1 MNRKTKFRIFSL
13 LLMLT
18 LLMNASPLQ
27 SARGEIKEESGVTV
41 YFPNWN
47 VYSDAKN
54 QVKNLPWDRL
64 DGINHA
70 FWKIVPQDG
79 GYAIVSTDPWADTDK
94 GNPNAHFSQYAEC
107 AKKYP
112 NVKILLSI
120 GGWTCCGY
128 FSEMAASEDG
138 RASFIQS
145 CVDTLKAYTF
155 LSGIDIDWEYPGVS
169 RAGGSGDEGNPVKGD
184 DKTNYTLLL
193 KEMRAALDNQFG
205 KNKKQL
211 TVCASASSGTLS
223 RQDYASLFPYVDRI
237 NVMTYD
243 MTGAYNAMTGHHSA
257 LYGTVSADTAVKY
270 LMKQGVPASK
280 IAIGSPLY
288 SHGWKIKKL
297 SGNPLGAPAQGLGS
311 GDKTWSY
318 LQKLEKASVPEG
330 NPGWHM
336 GFDEK
341 AKAAYLWNDDPNAQ
355 DCGVFYTYESSASL
369 EAKLAYIRAY
379 QLGGLIVWQAHGDSA
394 AEDWPMITQMYQ
406 GLH

>member
-1 MNRKTKFRIFSL
+1 MNRRTKLQILSL
-13 LLMLT
+13 LLLMI
-18 LLMNASPLQ
+18 LLLNASPLQ
-27 SARGEIKEESGVTV
+27 AAQGEIKEGSGVTV

-70 FWKIVPQDG
+70 FWKIVPQNG
-79 GYAIVSTDPWADTDK
+79 GYAIQSTDSWADTDE
-94 GNPNAHFSQYAEC
+94 GNPNAHFPQYALY

-128 FSEMAASEDG
+128 FSEMAASEAG

-145 CVDTLKAYTF
+145 CVDTLKAYSF

-184 DKTNYTLLL
+184 DKANYTQLL
-193 KEMRAALDNQFG
+193 KEMRAALDSQFG

-211 TVCASASSGTLS
+211 TVCASASVGTLS
-223 RQDYASLFPYVDRI
+223 HQDYAALFPYVDRI

-243 MTGAYNAMTGHHSA
+243 MTGSYNSITGHHSA
-257 LYGTVSADTAVKY
+257 LYGSVSADTAVKY
-270 LMKQGVPASK
+270 LMKQGVPAAK

-288 SHGWKIKKL
+288 SHGWRIRKL
-297 SGNPLGAPAQGLGS
+297 GGNPVGAPAQGLSG
-311 GDKTWSY
+311 GDKTWRN
-318 LQKLEKASVPEG
+318 LKTLELSSKPEG
-330 NPGWHM
+330 MPGWHK
-336 GFDEK
+336 GFDDK
-341 AKAAYLWNDDPNAQ
+341 AKAAYLWNDDPAAQ
-355 DCGVFYTYESSASL
+355 EYGTFYTYESSESL
-369 EAKLAYIRAY
+369 DAKLAYIRAY